1 MEEARMSRLG
11 RRDLLKLG
19 ALAAG
24 AAACRGGIIRTA
36 PIFRAGPDYA
46 AEAAKAY
53 QESLKALRR
62 TGVNPAGTEVA
73 ESGSGRLSL
82 GPDELRTHRKSR
94 PGQPDFDVLIIG
106 SGYGGAVCAA
116 RLAAHRKPGVKIAVL
131 ERGREWVP
139 GTFPFSLANFSPFSR
154 QSSWLRQRLSRNPL
168 GLYGFHN
175 QGDLTVVTGSGLGG
189 SSLINC
195 AVVIETAEAVFR
207 QPSWP
212 EELSSKERLRPYYDR
227 AQRVLAPQRTP
238 EDRFSPKLKT
248 HLGTAAALVR
258 KGVWQAD
265 AYAVPLAITFSD
277 RTNAQGI
284 RQHGCVECGDCSTG
298 CNVGAKHT
306 LDMNYL
312 PLAWS
317 RGALMFTQTE
327 VDRVEKATDHYR
339 VHCTLRSGRFFSED
353 HDVVTARMVILAA
366 GTLGTNEILL
376 RSRQTGGLA
385 VSDWLGKSFSANGN
399 HLWFVDYQHA
409 DAAVATNSAGVG
421 VVLGTPRA
429 PVGPS
434 IQGVIDFRRGDRPLV
449 GHVVFED
456 LAHPS
461 ALADGVG
468 ALTVA
473 DLNRAITLLA
483 CGHDTADGEI
493 RLENNEASVHWP
505 GYGSQACRAEM
516 AALVAQYATAYGGYA
531 APFTPGDNTTAH
543 PLGGCR
549 MAATA
554 ADGVVNHRGEVFD
567 PTRGRDGRAVQPGL
581 YVADAS
587 IIPSALGNNPL
598 LTITALAERV
608 ADLMLRDPRNATL
621 FQAPAA
627 GPSGPGPAR

>member
-1 MEEARMSRLG
+1 MSRLG
-11 RRDLLKLG
+11 RRDVLKLG

-36 PIFRAGPDYA
+36 PIFRTGPDYVA
-46 AEAAKAY
+46 QAGKAY
-53 QESLKALRR
+53 EESLKALRR
-62 TGVNPAGTEVA
+62 TGVTPAGVEAQERGT
-73 ESGSGRLSL
+73 GRLSL
-82 GPDELRTHRKSR
+82 GPDELRTHRSSR

-116 RLAAHRKPGVKIAVL
+116 RLAAHRKGGVKIAVL

-139 GTFPFSLANFSPFSR
+139 GTFPFSVTNFSPFSR

-168 GLYGFHN
+168 GLFGFHN

-195 AVVIETAEAVFR
+195 AVVIETEEAVFR
-207 QPSWP
+207 QASWP
-212 EELSSKERLRPYYDR
+212 EELRSKEHLRPYYDR
-227 AQRVLAPQRTP
+227 AQRMLAPQRTP
-238 EDRFSPKLKT
+238 EGRFSPKLKT
-248 HLGTAAALVR
+248 HLGTAAALNK

-265 AYAVPLAITFSD
+265 AYAVPLAVTFSD

-298 CNVGAKHT
+298 CNVGAKHS

-317 RGALMFTQTE
+317 GGALMFTQTE
-327 VDRVEKATDHYR
+327 VERVEKAADHYR
-339 VHCTLRSGRFFSED
+339 VHCILRSGRFSGEER
-353 HDVVTARMVILAA
+353 DVVTARMVIMAA

-385 VSDWLGKSFSANGN
+385 VSDWLGKGFSGNGN
-399 HLWFVDYQHA
+399 FLWFVDYQHG
-409 DAAVATNSAGVG
+409 DPEVATNSAGVG
-421 VVLGTPRA
+421 IVLGTPRA

-434 IQGVIDFRRGDRPLV
+434 IQGVVDFRRGNRPLV
-449 GHVVFED
+449 GQVVFED

-468 ALTVA
+468 TLTVA

-483 CGHDTADGEI
+483 CGHDTAEGEI
-493 RLENNEASVHWP
+493 RLENDEASVRWP
-505 GYGSQACRAEM
+505 GYSSQACRAEM
-516 AALVAQYATAYGGYA
+516 AALVAQYASAYAGHG
-531 APFTPGDNTTAH
+531 APFSPGDNTTAH

-567 PTRGRDGRAVQPGL
+567 PTPGRDGRAVQPGL

-608 ADLMLRDPRNATL
+608 ADLIVRDPRNVAL
-621 FQAPAA
+621 FQAPS
-627 GPSGPGPAR
+627 PRPA

>member
-1 MEEARMSRLG
+1 MSRLG

-36 PIFRAGPDYA
+36 PIFRTGPDYA
-46 AEAAKAY
+46 AGAAKAY
-53 QESLKALRR
+53 EDSLKALGR
-62 TGVNPAGTEVA
+62 TGVNPAGVEAA
-73 ESGSGRLSL
+73 ERGTGRLSL
-82 GPDELRTHRKSR
+82 GPDELRTHRNSR

-116 RLAAHRKPGVKIAVL
+116 RLAARRKPGVKIAVL

-139 GTFPFSLANFSPFSR
+139 GTFPFSLTNFSPFSR
-154 QSSWLRQRLSRNPL
+154 QSSWLRQRLSSNPL
-168 GLYGFHN
+168 GLFGFHN

-195 AVVIETAEAVFR
+195 AVVIETEEAVF
-207 QPSWP
+207 QQAAWP
-212 EELSSKERLRPYYDR
+212 EELRSKEHLRPYYDR
-227 AQRVLAPQRTP
+227 AQRMLAPQRTP
-238 EDRFSPKLKT
+238 KDRFSPKLKT
-248 HLGTAAALVR
+248 HLATAAALNK
-258 KGVWQAD
+258 KGVWDAD
-265 AYAVPLAITFSD
+265 AYAAPLAVAFSD
-277 RTNAQGI
+277 RTNAQGM

-298 CNVGAKHT
+298 CNVGAKHS

-317 RGALMFTQTE
+317 GGAMMFTQTE
-327 VDRVEKATDHYR
+327 VDRVEKAADHYR
-339 VHCTLRSGRFFSED
+339 VHCTLRSSRFFGED
-353 HDVVTARMVILAA
+353 RDVVTARMVILAA
-366 GTLGTNEILL
+366 GTVGTNEILL
-376 RSRQTGGLA
+376 RSRETSGLTL
-385 VSDWLGKSFSANGN
+385 SDWLGKGFSANGN
-399 HLWFVDYQHA
+399 NLWFVDYQHG
-409 DAAVATNSAGVG
+409 DPAVATNSAGVG

-434 IQGVIDFRRGDRPLV
+434 IQGIVDFRRSNRPLV
-449 GHVVFED
+449 GHVMFED

-468 ALTVA
+468 ALAVA

-483 CGHDTADGEI
+483 CGHDTAEGEI
-493 RLENNEASVHWP
+493 RLENDEAAVRWP
-505 GYGSQACRAEM
+505 GYNSQACRAEM
-516 AALVAQYATAYGGYA
+516 ATLIAQYASVYGGSG

-554 ADGVVNHRGEVFD
+554 ADGVVNHRGEVFEAT
-567 PTRGRDGRAVQPGL
+567 PARDGLAVQPGL

-587 IIPSALGNNPL
+587 IIPTALGNNPL
-598 LTITALAERV
+598 LTITALAERI

-621 FQAPAA
+621 FKAPAA
-627 GPSGPGPAR
+627 TLS